1 MRRLIAS
8 AHKAKDLIFHI
19 GHCSQISIRKVQS
32 SFPGRNPE
40 NNAVRSLSIRN
51 LREQHCSFTSWLES
65 ARTTLFA
72 YFPDGICTNNA
83 VRLLSSRNP
92 VEQRCSFTSRMES
105 APTTLFTH
113 LPTGICA
120 NNVVC
125 SISVKNTS
133 QIGINYVE
141 RASMPAFLLK
151 LRNLCQGLNGI
162 KVLLNFVRA
171 KPCDLKSRAKA
182 VFGGMKRTQGF
193 QIRLSI
199 ATLEIFAQ
207 ETT

>member
-1 MRRLIAS
+1 
-8 AHKAKDLIFHI
+8 
-19 GHCSQISIRKVQS
+19 
-32 SFPGRNPE
+32 
-40 NNAVRSLSIRN
+40 
-51 LREQHCSFTSWLES
+51 
-65 ARTTLFA
+65 
-72 YFPDGICTNNA
+72 
-83 VRLLSSRNP
+83 
-92 VEQRCSFTSRMES
+92 MES
-105 APTTLFTH
+105 APTTLFARFPAGSHVRSLPGWNLRQQRCSLTSRPEVARTALFAR

-141 RASMPAFLLK
+141 PASMPAFLLK